1 MAVEDT
7 DLWLALCTIG
17 PVMFLALGALAV
29 ELVRERGL
37 GWKRPAQKVQ
47 LIAINVS
54 FLGTLLA
61 TVTSVLSI
69 RATLSRQSRRGR
81 SFHAWLGPSGIR
93 GTSVEPVGTRTVWQ
107 ARFTGRCRPSGDI
120 WLARPR
126 STVSLVLSFLER
138 TTRPPR
144 GCSGPAARRGSRSF
158 HRRTPFPPSRTRR
171 VFR

>member
-1 MAVEDT
+1 MAGEDT
-7 DLWLALCTIG
+7 DFWLALCSIG

-61 TVTSVLSI
+61 TVTAVLSI

-93 GTSVEPVGTRTVWQ
+93 GTSVEPVGTRNCVAGPGYGQ
-107 ARFTGRCRPSGDI
+107 VPPVRRYMACAAAING
-120 WLARPR
+120 
-126 STVSLVLSFLER
+126 LV
-138 TTRPPR
+138 
-144 GCSGPAARRGSRSF
+144 GAA
-158 HRRTPFPPSRTRR
+158 
-171 VFR
+171 